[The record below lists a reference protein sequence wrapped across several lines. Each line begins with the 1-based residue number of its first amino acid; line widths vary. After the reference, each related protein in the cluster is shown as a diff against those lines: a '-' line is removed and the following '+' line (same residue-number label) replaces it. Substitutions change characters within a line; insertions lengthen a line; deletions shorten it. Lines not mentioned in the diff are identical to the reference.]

1 MESARYE
8 YKSVEKESSIL
19 VKDTFCFSKKHP
31 VSVDVGLL
39 WEVALN
45 YNEEK
50 NKNIE
55 TLYYSYYFLIM
66 IFRNPD
72 SGFSKNHKIS
82 YNLETLTD
90 LLFKL
95 EAKID

>member
-1 MESARYE
+1 
-8 YKSVEKESSIL
+8 
-19 VKDTFCFSKKHP
+19 
-31 VSVDVGLL
+31 
-39 WEVALN
+39 
-45 YNEEK
+45 
-50 NKNIE
+50 
-55 TLYYSYYFLIM
+55 M

-82 YNLETLTD
+82 YNLEIVTE